1 MEKRKMIRT
10 ILLSI
15 AIALAP
21 LTAFAYLECDPKA
34 NVTTING
41 VGLPG
46 KMATLVD
53 SELMIDT
60 IIASGERLT
69 VEKAVR
75 KAGTRV
81 GIHVHKYGGWTCVL
95 EGAMTD
101 FAEGKPPM
109 YFPAGT
115 CYYMPPNTPMSTSN
129 MGSVDA
135 VIQDTFIT
143 PVNEPSITIIEPN
156 YPGCK

>member
-1 MEKRKMIRT
+1 MIKRL
-10 ILLSI
+10 LLSA

-21 LTAFAYLECDPKA
+21 VTGFAYVECDPA
-34 NVTTING
+34 AAVTTING

-46 KMATLVD
+46 EMATLVD
-53 SELMIDT
+53 EHVMIDT
-60 IIASGERLT
+60 IIHSGERLT
-69 VEKAVR
+69 TTRAVR

-81 GIHVHKYGGWTCVL
+81 GIHMHKYGGWTCVL

-101 FAEGKPPM
+101 FVEGKAPA
-109 YFPAGT
+109 YYPAGT
-115 CYYMPPNTPMSTSN
+115 CYYMPPNMHMATSN

-143 PVNEPSITIIEPN
+143 PVNEPSITIVEPN
-156 YPGCK
+156 YPGCQ